1 MGSKITVTE
10 RYLKSKEE
18 REPEL
23 VALIRSQREHARLAA
38 DNLESVGEY
47 KRLLQKANDEIIK
60 LQSERD
66 QLKNTLKRYQGSK

>member
-1 MGSKITVTE
+1 MGFTITE

-18 REPEL
+18 KEPEL
-23 VALIRSQREHARLAA
+23 VALIRSQREHARLVAN
-38 DNLESVGEY
+38 NLESVGEY
-47 KRLLQKANDEIIK
+47 KRLLQKANDTIIK